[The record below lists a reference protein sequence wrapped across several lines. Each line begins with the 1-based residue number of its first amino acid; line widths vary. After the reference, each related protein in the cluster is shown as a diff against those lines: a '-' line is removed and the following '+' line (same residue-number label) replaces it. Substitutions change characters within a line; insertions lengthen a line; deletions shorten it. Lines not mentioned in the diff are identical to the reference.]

1 MYYYAIIIIM
11 KFLTSMLFLTFS
23 ITSFAF
29 MSGIDPSRDTQGEI
43 DIIGATIPLAPPN
56 ATVNAGYVKFSN
68 TSDKDVEFHSFTSPV
83 YDSVEMHVME
93 YKGGTAKMKQAK
105 KIIVPANE
113 SVELK
118 PGSTHLMLIGPRRD
132 IKAGEQIL
140 MIAQDSLERRF
151 MLKFTVVDFRES
163 NASSNHDHGHHSH

>member
-1 MYYYAIIIIM
+1 MYNYAIIIIM

-93 YKGGTAKMKQAK
+93 YKSGTAKMKQAQ
-105 KIIVPANE
+105 KILVPANA

-118 PGSTHLMLIGPRRD
+118 PGGTHLMLVD
-132 IKAGEQIL
+132 
-140 MIAQDSLERRF
+140 LERRQGWR
-151 MLKFTVVDFRES
+151 TNS
-163 NASSNHDHGHHSH
+163 HDCSR

>member
-1 MYYYAIIIIM
+1 MRFYISI
-11 KFLTSMLFLTFS
+11 LLLTFS
-23 ITSFAF
+23 ITPFAF

-56 ATVNAGYVKFSN
+56 ASVNAGYVKFTN

-93 YKGGTAKMKQAK
+93 YKSGTAKMKQAK
-105 KIIVPANE
+105 KILVPAND
-113 SVELK
+113 SIELK
-118 PGSTHLMLIGPRRD
+118 PGGTHLMLIGPRRD
-132 IKAGEQIL
+132 VKAGEQIL

-151 MLKFTVVDFRES
+151 MLKFTVVDFRET
-163 NASSNHDHGHHSH
+163 NAQTDHNHDHHNH

>member
-1 MYYYAIIIIM
+1 M
-11 KFLTSMLFLTFS
+11 KFYISFLLLTFS
-23 ITSFAF
+23 ISSWSF

-56 ATVNAGYVKFSN
+56 ASVNAGYVKFTN

-93 YKGGTAKMKQAK
+93 YKSGTAKMKQAQ
-105 KIIVPANE
+105 KILVPANA
-113 SVELK
+113 SIELK
-118 PGSTHLMLIGPRRD
+118 PGGTHLMLIGPRRD
-132 IKAGEQIL
+132 VKAGEQIL

-151 MLKFTVVDFRES
+151 MLKFTVVDFRET
-163 NASSNHDHGHHSH
+163 NAHSSSDHEHHSH

>member
-1 MYYYAIIIIM
+1 MRLSISIFA
-11 KFLTSMLFLTFS
+11 LLFSTL
-23 ITSFAF
+23 SFAF

-56 ATVNAGYVKFSN
+56 ASVNAGYVKFAN
-68 TSDKDVEFHSFTSPV
+68 TSGKDVEFHSFTSPV

-93 YKGGTAKMKQAK
+93 YKSGTAKMKQAK
-105 KIIVPANE
+105 KILVPAND

-118 PGSTHLMLIGPRRD
+118 PGGTHLMLIGPRRD

-151 MLKFTVVDFRES
+151 MLKFTVVDFRETKAQS
-163 NASSNHDHGHHSH
+163 DHKHDHHNH